1 MAGYLGAY
9 AGRGSGSG
17 KMQAIFY
24 AAENIPDAV
33 LGFALGVPGLTL
45 QGAARHV
52 LEHVLQHEFFHLL
65 FEAAVFEAAKT
76 NGRNPGRS
84 MLRYAH
90 RHRINDGFSAH
101 IPLEEASANARA
113 AFRHRVPMDDDQR
126 EAFLAWMRRAPVGYR
141 DFEEVLDESWVTRR
155 AIEELMAMVF
165 GKDAPADSY
174 GIYLKQEESLDT
186 AFRKVKI
193 YISDPQDDELLSFE
207 LLDGPDYPEEFF
219 EMTMVWFEQIFEHH
233 VANEDRERVRDSA
246 GSLTG
251 SLWVDPFD
259 QENEAFVHLRD
270 EGMDGWRVVGRMS
283 KAWYDALLAEN
294 AEKT

>member
-1 MAGYLGAY
+1 VAGYLGAY
-9 AGRGSGSG
+9 TGRGRGSG

-65 FEAAVFEAAKT
+65 FEATVFEAAKA

-84 MLRYAH
+84 ILRYAA

-101 IPLEEASANARA
+101 IPLEEAAANARA
-113 AFRHRVPMDDDQR
+113 AFRHRVPMDDGQR

-141 DFEEVLDESWVTRR
+141 DFEQVLDENGITKS
-155 AIEELMAMVF
+155 AIEELMVMVF
-165 GKDAPADSY
+165 GKDAPANSY
-174 GIYLKQEESLDT
+174 GIYLKQEECLNA

-193 YISDPQDDELLSFE
+193 YISDPQDDELLSFD

-219 EMTMVWFEQIFEHH
+219 EMTMIWFERILEHH
-233 VANEDRERVRDSA
+233 VDNEDREKVRDMA
-246 GSLTG
+246 GSLIG
-251 SLWVDPFD
+251 SLWVDPFN

-270 EGMDGWRVVGRMS
+270 ERTGEWRLVGRMS

-294 AEKT
+294 PEKT